1 MVENRRFN
9 YEVFVCVEGRWQFD
23 CVVEDEEVALTQ
35 ARFVLAT
42 GRFEEVKVVRNRT
55 MMTGFTTKTDVFHET
70 RPVVRE
76 QPLAVRSRID
86 RAYPCETLDDIYG
99 LESRRI
105 VSRLFRQFL
114 DKFQITATEL
124 LHNWTYARKLSET
137 GNMIWT
143 ATHQVAMTQAREQ
156 EVNGQTRLHLLD
168 GLVQQAMRQV
178 RDSAAERRGLPAF
191 DPDQIDYVSSR
202 IRAHVGPD
210 NHAFMMLCQISQ
222 YLMGCGSIGGK
233 LERMLDLWT
242 GTTDPG
248 LAELFEC
255 FVADA
260 LTGPDIIRELIG
272 PQPNL
277 AASLVILADILT
289 GRTEKAK
296 LNANLSRIARL
307 IAHGQAPSCHAILL
321 DRLRAELKRDHP
333 LDRKQPDN
341 DTQLLEQVITRLR
354 GDDGN
359 LLGGP
364 EVEEAVIGRM
374 VRQRQTMLRGM
385 GLLDVADQLP
395 MVWRPRL
402 M

>member
-1 MVENRRFN
+1 
-9 YEVFVCVEGRWQFD
+9 
-23 CVVEDEEVALTQ
+23 
-35 ARFVLAT
+35 
-42 GRFEEVKVVRNRT
+42 
-55 MMTGFTTKTDVFHET
+55 
-70 RPVVRE
+70 
-76 QPLAVRSRID
+76 
-86 RAYPCETLDDIYG
+86 
-99 LESRRI
+99 
-105 VSRLFRQFL
+105 
-114 DKFQITATEL
+114 
-124 LHNWTYARKLSET
+124 
-137 GNMIWT
+137 
-143 ATHQVAMTQAREQ
+143 
-156 EVNGQTRLHLLD
+156 
-168 GLVQQAMRQV
+168 
-178 RDSAAERRGLPAF
+178 
-191 DPDQIDYVSSR
+191 
-202 IRAHVGPD
+202 
-210 NHAFMMLCQISQ
+210 
-222 YLMGCGSIGGK
+222 
-233 LERMLDLWT
+233 
-242 GTTDPG
+242 
-248 LAELFEC
+248 
-255 FVADA
+255 
-260 LTGPDIIRELIG
+260 LIG